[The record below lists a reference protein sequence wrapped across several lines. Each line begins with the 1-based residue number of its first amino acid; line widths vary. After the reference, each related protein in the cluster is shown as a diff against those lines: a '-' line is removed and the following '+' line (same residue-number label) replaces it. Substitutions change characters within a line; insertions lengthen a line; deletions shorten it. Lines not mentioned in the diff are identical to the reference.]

1 MHVAVIIFCIFL
13 TFKVG
18 KWSPRKGIVMYPEK
32 PVLWLSQSLKAPR
45 DRADTVENVSIR
57 VVTVVVSKEKNI
69 S

>member
-1 MHVAVIIFCIFL
+1 
-13 TFKVG
+13 
-18 KWSPRKGIVMYPEK
+18 MYPEK

-57 VVTVVVSKEKNI
+57 VVTVVVSKKKKNV